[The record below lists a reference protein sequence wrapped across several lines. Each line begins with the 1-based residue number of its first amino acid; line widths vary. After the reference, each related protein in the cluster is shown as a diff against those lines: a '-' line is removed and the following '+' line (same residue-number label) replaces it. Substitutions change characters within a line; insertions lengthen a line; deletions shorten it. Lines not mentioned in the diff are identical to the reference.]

1 MNVCN
6 SSTPKHIRNIV
17 SIQINIFFLL
27 QQHQPGVNSA
37 MLHTNPGG
45 QGDAMLSAINMNT
58 HKQDTAIQ
66 VCHHSPCCTSPK
78 DQLEIHAIPSQG
90 WHPPQSLSV
99 DDYSNSQLAFN

>member
-1 MNVCN
+1 MNICN
-6 SSTPKHIRNIV
+6 CSTPKHTRNLV
-17 SIQINIFFLL
+17 SIETNIFFLL

-66 VCHHSPCCTSPK
+66 VCHHTPCRT
-78 DQLEIHAIPSQG
+78 
-90 WHPPQSLSV
+90 
-99 DDYSNSQLAFN
+99 

>member
-1 MNVCN
+1 MNICN
-6 SSTPKHIRNIV
+6 SSTPKHTRNIV
-17 SIQINIFFLL
+17 SIEINIFFLL

-66 VCHHSPCCTSPK
+66 VCHHSPCRNSLRTS
-78 DQLEIHAIPSQG
+78 LLSMHFLVRAGTRPSR
-90 WHPPQSLSV
+90 SLWMTIATI
-99 DDYSNSQLAFN
+99 N